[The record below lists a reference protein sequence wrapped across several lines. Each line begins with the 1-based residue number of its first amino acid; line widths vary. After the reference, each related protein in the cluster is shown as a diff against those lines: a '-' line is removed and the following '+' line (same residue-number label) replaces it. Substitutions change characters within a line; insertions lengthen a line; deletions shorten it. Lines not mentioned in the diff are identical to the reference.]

1 MSLFKP
7 KPDPLT
13 EHHQIMTGTLE
24 SDDAE
29 SLSSDPDWEELGA
42 DLEDGAGD
50 DPALEVDG
58 SPPDV
63 DEAEQDQVRRE
74 MFFSGVSGA
83 FKGANWVRVR
93 QGQAA
98 LRSLELETY
107 DELARQASDQ
117 LHDRLM
123 EIPWVARVFGPVNQ
137 FAARYGAIF
146 AFGVVIQAS
155 VRAEL
160 RELAANDDDD
170 TDEAPE
176 LETAE
181 PEAA

>member
-1 MSLFKP
+1 MNLFKP
-7 KPDPLT
+7 TPSPT
-13 EHHQIMTGTLE
+13 EEETPSPSLNAG
-24 SDDAE
+24 DA
-29 SLSSDPDWEELGA
+29 SSDSEPDWGGVHA
-42 DLEDGAGD
+42 DLQDDHGD

-63 DEAEQDQVRRE
+63 DQAEQDQVRRD
-74 MFFSGVSGA
+74 MFFSAVSGA
-83 FKGANWVRVR
+83 FKGANWLRVR

-160 RELAANDDDD
+160 KELAANDDDD

-176 LETAE
+176 LETRE